1 MFQINQYLDL
11 SDDEIYTYM
20 SEYFYDEG
28 ANEINDDERNV
39 YLHEASEEGNL
50 ELVKYLLKREGL
62 ISYINSKNNYG

>member
-20 SEYFYDEG
+20 SEYFYDED

-39 YLHEASEEGNL
+39 YLHEAS
-50 ELVKYLLKREGL
+50 
-62 ISYINSKNNYG
+62 